1 MQRKLQVYLLLMLY
15 LYLPRAMPQSWR
27 DVDLDVFPC
36 RESWEMIESSHIL
49 YRESVL
55 RLDMSRTYTDR
66 LFVYSYYTT

>member
-1 MQRKLQVYLLLMLY
+1 MQRKLQDYLLLMLY

-27 DVDLDVFPC
+27 DVDLDVFPH

-55 RLDMSRTYTDR
+55 
-66 LFVYSYYTT
+66 

>member
-1 MQRKLQVYLLLMLY
+1 MLY

-27 DVDLDVFPC
+27 DVDLDVFQC

-55 RLDMSRTYTDR
+55 RLDISRTYMDR

>member
-1 MQRKLQVYLLLMLY
+1 MQRKLQVYLLLMFY

-36 RESWEMIESSHIL
+36 RESWEMIESSHIP

-55 RLDMSRTYTDR
+55 
-66 LFVYSYYTT
+66 